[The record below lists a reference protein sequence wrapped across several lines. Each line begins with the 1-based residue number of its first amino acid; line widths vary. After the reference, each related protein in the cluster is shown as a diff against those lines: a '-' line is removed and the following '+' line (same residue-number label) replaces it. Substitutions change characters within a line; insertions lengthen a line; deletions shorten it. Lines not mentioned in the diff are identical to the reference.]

1 MSISWHLSLARL
13 KTALEKLSTV
23 LLDLL
28 FPVRCLECRAFKS
41 ALRNPHGYLCPACS
55 EKIKLNAWLFC
66 PVCNRKLINLQPCPT
81 HSGLTLKVLGA
92 ACNYNQLLLKKL
104 VWQYKYGF
112 KEPLAKP
119 LALVLNSYFQKV
131 FLPLLDSTENLIV
144 CPLPLYPARE
154 RWRGFNQ
161 AQLLAESFAGQ
172 NNLPCL
178 ALLKRIKFQQP
189 QMEIK
194 IRQQRFTNIKDS
206 FYALSEINLH
216 NQTIILVDDI
226 AASGATLIEAAKVL
240 RQAGARKVY
249 GLVLARS
256 L

>member
-1 MSISWHLSLARL
+1 MSISRHLSRAWF
-13 KTALEKLSTV
+13 KTALEKLGAV

-28 FPVRCLECRAFKS
+28 FPIRCLECH
-41 ALRNPHGYLCPACS
+41 ALKNTLHNPHGYLCRACF
-55 EKIKLNAWLFC
+55 EKIKLNSWLFC
-66 PVCNRKLINLQPCPT
+66 PVCNRKLINLQTCPT
-81 HSGLTLKVLGA
+81 HSRFALKTLGA
-92 ACNYNQLLLKKL
+92 ACNYNQPLVKKL

-112 KEPLAKP
+112 KEPLAEP
-119 LALVLNSYFQKV
+119 LALLLSSYFQKV
-131 FLPLLDSTENLIV
+131 FLPLLGSTENLVI
-144 CPLPLYPARE
+144 CPLPLYPVRE

-161 AQLLAESFAGQ
+161 AQLLATNFAKQ
-172 NNLPCL
+172 NNLPCVT
-178 ALLKRIKFQQP
+178 LLKRIKFQKP

-206 FYALSEINLH
+206 FCVLPEIKLH

-226 AASGATLIEAAKVL
+226 AASGATLLEAAKTL

-249 GLVLARS
+249 GLVLARN